1 MSYSSVPLQYGES
14 APTNRKIVAGKKNV
28 GFLICCIND
37 GLVGIRYETEKAY
50 LIEVTNNF
58 NSCKCAGWQFWVA
71 KSLLR
76 CTYAR

>member
-1 MSYSSVPLQYGES
+1 MPTIDFNSIPLWLLE
-14 APTNRKIVAGKKNV
+14 KVAGKKNV